1 MTDGLTRPD
10 SFWPRRGYI
19 VTNMR
24 ETIVEHAGYRIRVKT
39 AGPPSGPHAVLLP
52 GMGATAVALAPQ
64 ARALRALGYT
74 THVIELPGFGLTPA
88 LRKSDARFSQLAD
101 LVLHVSGELGIERA
115 VFLGH
120 SLGGGIALQI
130 ALQRPASVAGLVVIS
145 PAGLGRSM
153 LWAYK
158 LYCVPLIGR
167 ALLRPYEHGTGAFL
181 RRFLIGRAR
190 RDDVRFIDHLLRRD
204 RRSAATTRSIRAIVW
219 ANQPARWRRL
229 FLLPL
234 PGGEQLGF
242 TLRGRIA
249 ALRDIPTL
257 VLWGTDDRVF
267 SARDATFFRRA
278 NPTAEVH
285 VARGIGH
292 MLPLEAAAW
301 ANEHIAWFSALHLRQ
316 RPLAA

>member
-1 MTDGLTRPD
+1 M
-10 SFWPRRGYI
+10 
-19 VTNMR
+19 
-24 ETIVEHAGYRIRVKT
+24 EQAGYRIRIKSC
-39 AGPPSGPHAVLLP
+39 GPAMGPHAVLLP

-64 ARALRALGYT
+64 ARALRALGYA

-88 LRKSDARFSQLAD
+88 LRKTDARFSQLAD
-101 LVLHVSGELGIERA
+101 MVLHVVGELGIERA

-130 ALQRPASVAGLVVIS
+130 ALRKPAAVAGLVLVA

-167 ALLRPYEHGTGAFL
+167 ALLRPYERGTGAFL

-190 RDDVRFIDHLLRRD
+190 RDDDHFIAQLLRRD
-204 RRSAATTRSIRAIVW
+204 RRSPATTRSIRAIVW
-219 ANQPARWRRL
+219 ANQPPRWRRL
-229 FLLPL
+229 LLLPF
-234 PGGEQLGF
+234 PGGEQVGF
-242 TLRGRIA
+242 TLRGNVA

-257 VLWGTDDRVF
+257 LLWGTDDRVF
-267 SARDATFFRRA
+267 TVRDAEFFRLA

-292 MLPLEAAAW
+292 MLPLEAPRW
-301 ANEHIAWFSALHLRQ
+301 ANEHIAWFDALHLRQ
-316 RPLAA
+316 RPVAA

>member
-1 MTDGLTRPD
+1 
-10 SFWPRRGYI
+10 
-19 VTNMR
+19 
-24 ETIVEHAGYRIRVKT
+24 VEQAGYRIRIKSC
-39 AGPPSGPHAVLLP
+39 GPAIGPHAVLLP

-64 ARALRALGYT
+64 ARALRALGYA

-88 LRKSDARFSQLAD
+88 LRKADARFSQLAD
-101 LVLHVSGELGIERA
+101 MVLHVMGELGIERA

-130 ALQRPASVAGLVVIS
+130 ALRKPAAVAGLVLVA

-167 ALLRPYEHGTGAFL
+167 ALLRPYERGTGAFL

-190 RDDVRFIDHLLRRD
+190 RDDDHFIAQLLRRD
-204 RRSAATTRSIRAIVW
+204 RRSPATTRSIRAIVW
-219 ANQPARWRRL
+219 ANQPPRWRRL
-229 FLLPL
+229 LLLPF
-234 PGGEQLGF
+234 PGGEQVGF
-242 TLRGRIA
+242 TLRGNVA

-257 VLWGTDDRVF
+257 LLWGTDDRVF
-267 SARDATFFRRA
+267 TVRDAEFFRLA

-292 MLPLEAAAW
+292 MLPLEAPRW
-301 ANEHIAWFSALHLRQ
+301 ANEHIAWFDALHLRQ
-316 RPLAA
+316 RPVAA

>member
-1 MTDGLTRPD
+1 
-10 SFWPRRGYI
+10 
-19 VTNMR
+19 MR
-24 ETIVEHAGYRIRVKT
+24 ESIVEHAGYRIRIKSC
-39 AGPPSGPHAVLLP
+39 GPAAGPHAVLLP

-64 ARALRALGYT
+64 ARALRALGYA

-88 LRKSDARFSQLAD
+88 LRKADARFSQLAD
-101 LVLHVSGELGIERA
+101 MVLHVIGELGIERA

-130 ALQRPASVAGLVVIS
+130 ALRKPAAVAGLMLVA

-167 ALLRPYEHGTGAFL
+167 ALLRPYEHGTGGFL
-181 RRFLIGRAR
+181 RRFLIGRVR
-190 RDDVRFIDHLLRRD
+190 RDDDHFIRHMLRRD
-204 RRSAATTRSIRAIVW
+204 RRSPATVRSIRAIVW
-219 ANQPARWRRL
+219 ANQPPRWRRL
-229 FLLPL
+229 LLLPF
-234 PGGEQLGF
+234 PGGEQVGF
-242 TLRGRIA
+242 TLRGNVA

-257 VLWGTDDRVF
+257 LLWGTDDRVF
-267 SARDATFFRRA
+267 TVRDAEFFRLA

-292 MLPLEAAAW
+292 MLPLEAPRW
-301 ANEHIAWFSALHLRQ
+301 ANEHIAWFDALHLRQ

>member
-1 MTDGLTRPD
+1 M
-10 SFWPRRGYI
+10 
-19 VTNMR
+19 
-24 ETIVEHAGYRIRVKT
+24 EHAGYRIRIKSW
-39 AGPPSGPHAVLLP
+39 GPASGPHAVLLP
-52 GMGATAVALAPQ
+52 GMGATAIALAPQ
-64 ARALRALGYT
+64 ARALRGLGYT

-88 LRKSDARFSQLAD
+88 LRKKDARFTQLAD
-101 LVLHVSGELGIERA
+101 LVLHVVGTLGIDRA
-115 VFLGH
+115 LFLGH

-130 ALQRPASVAGLVVIS
+130 GLRRPAAVEGLVLVA

-167 ALLRPYEHGTGAFL
+167 ALLRPYDHGTGTML

-190 RDDVRFIDHLLRRD
+190 RNDDHFIDQLLRRD
-204 RRSAATTRSIRAIVW
+204 RRSPATTRSIRAIVW
-219 ANQPARWRRL
+219 ANQPSRWRRL

-234 PGGEQLGF
+234 PGGEQLGY
-242 TLRGRIA
+242 TLRGQVA

-267 SARDATFFRRA
+267 SVRDAAFFRRA

-292 MLPLEAAAW
+292 MLPLEAPRW
-301 ANEHIAWFSALHLRQ
+301 ANEHIAWFAALHLRP

>member
-1 MTDGLTRPD
+1 MH
-10 SFWPRRGYI
+10 
-19 VTNMR
+19 

-39 AGPPSGPHAVLLP
+39 CGPASGPHAVLLP
-52 GMGATAVALAPQ
+52 GMGATAMALAPQ
-64 ARALRALGYT
+64 TRALRALGYT
-74 THVIELPGFGLTPA
+74 THVIELPGFGLAPA

-101 LVLHVSGELGIERA
+101 LVLHVTGELGIERA

-130 ALQRPASVAGLVVIS
+130 ALRRPASVAGLVVIA

-167 ALLRPYEHGTGAFL
+167 ALLRPYEQGKGAFL

-190 RDDVRFIDHLLRRD
+190 RDDGHFIGQLLRRD

-242 TLRGRIA
+242 TLRGQVA
-249 ALRDIPTL
+249 ALREVPTL

-267 SARDATFFRRA
+267 SARDANFFRLA

-292 MLPLEAAAW
+292 MLPLEAPRW
-301 ANEHIAWFSALHLRQ
+301 ANEHISRFAALHLRQ
-316 RPLAA
+316 PPLAA

>member
-1 MTDGLTRPD
+1 MRD
-10 SFWPRRGYI
+10 S
-19 VTNMR
+19 
-24 ETIVEHAGYRIRVKT
+24 IVEHAGYRIRIKT
-39 AGPPSGPHAVLLP
+39 SGPASGPHAVLLP
-52 GMGATAVALAPQ
+52 GMGATAMALAPQ
-64 ARALRALGYT
+64 TRALRSLGYT
-74 THVIELPGFGLTPA
+74 THVLELPGFGLAPA
-88 LRKSDARFSQLAD
+88 LRKADARFAQLAD
-101 LVLHVSGELGIERA
+101 LVVHVMGELGVDRA
-115 VFLGH
+115 VILGH

-130 ALQRPASVAGLVVIS
+130 ALRRPAAVAGLVLIA

-167 ALLRPYEHGTGAFL
+167 ALLRPYEHGTSAFL

-190 RDDVRFIDHLLRRD
+190 RADDHFIAQLLRRD
-204 RRSAATTRSIRAIVW
+204 RRSPATTRSIRAIVW
-219 ANQPARWRRL
+219 ANQPSRWRRL
-229 FLLPL
+229 LLLPF

-242 TLRGRIA
+242 TFRGNVA

-267 SARDATFFRRA
+267 TVRDAAFFRKA

-292 MLPLEAAAW
+292 MLPLEAPGW
-301 ANEHIAWFSALHLRQ
+301 ANEHIAWFHTLHLKQ
-316 RPLAA
+316 PPLAA

>member
-1 MTDGLTRPD
+1 
-10 SFWPRRGYI
+10 
-19 VTNMR
+19 MR
-24 ETIVEHAGYRIRVKT
+24 ESIVNHAGYRIRIKT
-39 AGPPSGPHAVLLP
+39 CGPASGPHAVLLP

-88 LRKSDARFSQLAD
+88 LRKSDARFTQLAD
-101 LVLHVSGELGIERA
+101 LVLHVVGELGIERA

-120 SLGGGIALQI
+120 SLGGGIALNI
-130 ALQRPASVAGLVVIS
+130 AHRRPSAVEGLVLVA
-145 PAGLGRSM
+145 PAGVGRSM

-158 LYCVPLIGR
+158 LYCVPLVGR
-167 ALLRPYEHGTGAFL
+167 ALLRPYEHGTAGYV

-190 RDDVRFIDHLLRRD
+190 RDDDHFINQLVRRD

-219 ANQPARWRRL
+219 ANQPSRWRRL
-229 FLLPL
+229 LLLPF
-234 PGGEQLGF
+234 PGGEQVGF
-242 TLRGRIA
+242 TLRGHVA

-267 SARDATFFRRA
+267 SRRDADFFRIA

-292 MLPLEAAAW
+292 MLPLEAPGW
-301 ANEHIAWFSALHLRQ
+301 ANEHISWFAALHLKP

>member
-1 MTDGLTRPD
+1 M
-10 SFWPRRGYI
+10 
-19 VTNMR
+19 
-24 ETIVEHAGYRIRVKT
+24 
-39 AGPPSGPHAVLLP
+39 GPHAVLLP

-64 ARALRALGYT
+64 ARALRALGYA

-88 LRKSDARFSQLAD
+88 LRKADARFSQLAD
-101 LVLHVSGELGIERA
+101 MVLHVMGELGIERA

-130 ALQRPASVAGLVVIS
+130 ALRKPAAVAGLVLVA

-167 ALLRPYEHGTGAFL
+167 ALLRPYERGTGAFL

-190 RDDVRFIDHLLRRD
+190 RDDDHFIAQLLRRD
-204 RRSAATTRSIRAIVW
+204 RRSPATTRSIRAIVW
-219 ANQPARWRRL
+219 ANQPPRWRRL
-229 FLLPL
+229 LLLPF
-234 PGGEQLGF
+234 PGGEQVGF
-242 TLRGRIA
+242 TLRGNVA

-257 VLWGTDDRVF
+257 LLWGTDDRVF
-267 SARDATFFRRA
+267 TVRDAEFFRLA

-292 MLPLEAAAW
+292 MLPLEAPRW
-301 ANEHIAWFSALHLRQ
+301 ANEHIAWFDALHLRQ
-316 RPLAA
+316 RPVAA

>member
-1 MTDGLTRPD
+1 M
-10 SFWPRRGYI
+10 
-19 VTNMR
+19 
-24 ETIVEHAGYRIRVKT
+24 EHAGYRIRIKSC
-39 AGPPSGPHAVLLP
+39 GPALGPHAVLLP

-64 ARALRALGYT
+64 ARALRALGYA

-88 LRKSDARFSQLAD
+88 LRKADARFSQLAD
-101 LVLHVSGELGIERA
+101 MVLHVVGELGIERA

-130 ALQRPASVAGLVVIS
+130 ALRKPAAVAGLVLVA

-167 ALLRPYEHGTGAFL
+167 ALLRPYERGTGAFL

-190 RDDVRFIDHLLRRD
+190 RDDDHFIAQLLRRD
-204 RRSAATTRSIRAIVW
+204 RRSPATTRSIRAIVW
-219 ANQPARWRRL
+219 ANQPPRWRRL
-229 FLLPL
+229 LLLPF
-234 PGGEQLGF
+234 PGGEQVGF
-242 TLRGRIA
+242 TLRGNVA

-257 VLWGTDDRVF
+257 LLWGTDDRVF
-267 SARDATFFRRA
+267 TVRDAEFFRLA

-292 MLPLEAAAW
+292 MLPLEAPRW
-301 ANEHIAWFSALHLRQ
+301 ANEHIAWFDALHLRQ
-316 RPLAA
+316 RPVAA

>member
-1 MTDGLTRPD
+1 MTEGLARPD
-10 SFWPRRGYI
+10 SFRPDIGYI
-19 VTNMR
+19 VRNMH
-24 ETIVEHAGYRIRVKT
+24 ETIVEHTGYRIRVKT
-39 AGPPSGPHAVLLP
+39 SGPASGPHAVLLP

-64 ARALRALGYT
+64 TRALRALGYT

-101 LVLHVSGELGIERA
+101 LVLHVTGELGIERA

-130 ALQRPASVAGLVVIS
+130 ALQRPASVAGLVVIA

-167 ALLRPYEHGTGAFL
+167 ALLRPYEHRTGAFL
-181 RRFLIGRAR
+181 RRYLVGRVR
-190 RDDVRFIDHLLRRD
+190 RDDVRFIEHLLRRD

-229 FLLPL
+229 FLMPL

-242 TLRGRIA
+242 TLRGEIA
-249 ALRDIPTL
+249 ALSDIPTL

-267 SARDATFFRRA
+267 SARDATFFRMA

-301 ANEHIAWFSALHLRQ
+301 ANEHIAWFAALHLRQ

>member
-1 MTDGLTRPD
+1 M
-10 SFWPRRGYI
+10 
-19 VTNMR
+19 
-24 ETIVEHAGYRIRVKT
+24 EQAGYRIRIKSC
-39 AGPPSGPHAVLLP
+39 GPAMGPHAVLLP

-64 ARALRALGYT
+64 ARALRALGYA

-88 LRKSDARFSQLAD
+88 LRKTDARFSQLAD
-101 LVLHVSGELGIERA
+101 MVLHVMGELGIERA

-130 ALQRPASVAGLVVIS
+130 ALRKPAAVAGLVLVA

-167 ALLRPYEHGTGAFL
+167 ALLRPYERGTGAFL

-190 RDDVRFIDHLLRRD
+190 RDDDHFIAQLLRRD
-204 RRSAATTRSIRAIVW
+204 RRSPATTRSIRAIVW
-219 ANQPARWRRL
+219 ANQPPRWRRL
-229 FLLPL
+229 LLLPF
-234 PGGEQLGF
+234 PGGEQVGF
-242 TLRGRIA
+242 TLRGNVA

-257 VLWGTDDRVF
+257 LLWGTDDRVF
-267 SARDATFFRRA
+267 TVRDAEFFRLA

-292 MLPLEAAAW
+292 MLPLEAPRW
-301 ANEHIAWFSALHLRQ
+301 ANEHIAWFDALHLRQ
-316 RPLAA
+316 RPVAA

>member
-1 MTDGLTRPD
+1 
-10 SFWPRRGYI
+10 
-19 VTNMR
+19 MR
-24 ETIVEHAGYRIRVKT
+24 ESIIEHGGYRIRVKSC
-39 AGPPSGPHAVLLP
+39 GPSDGPHAVLLP

-64 ARALRALGYT
+64 ARAFRALGYT
-74 THVIELPGFGLTPA
+74 THVVELPGFGLAPA
-88 LRKSDARFSQLAD
+88 LRKADARFSQLAD
-101 LVLHVSGELGIERA
+101 LVLHVVGELGVQRA

-130 ALQRPASVAGLVVIS
+130 ALRRPAAVAGLVLVA

-167 ALLRPYEHGTGAFL
+167 ALLRPYEHGTGAML

-190 RDDVRFIDHLLRRD
+190 RNDDHFIRQLLRRD
-204 RRSAATTRSIRAIVW
+204 RRSPATTRSIRAIVW
-219 ANQPARWRRL
+219 ANQPPRWRRI
-229 FLLPL
+229 LLMPF
-234 PGGEQLGF
+234 PGGEQLGY
-242 TLRGRIA
+242 TLRGHVA

-267 SARDATFFRRA
+267 SARDAAIFRRA

-292 MLPLEAAAW
+292 MLPLEAPGW
-301 ANEHIAWFSALHLRQ
+301 ANEHIAWFDALQLRRAEQ
-316 RPLAA
+316 PAA

>member
-1 MTDGLTRPD
+1 M
-10 SFWPRRGYI
+10 
-19 VTNMR
+19 
-24 ETIVEHAGYRIRVKT
+24 IVEHAGYRIRIKSC
-39 AGPPSGPHAVLLP
+39 GPASGPHAVLLP

-64 ARALRALGYT
+64 VRALRSLGYT
-74 THVIELPGFGLTPA
+74 THVVELPGFGLAPA
-88 LRKSDARFSQLAD
+88 LRKADARFSQLAD
-101 LVLHVSGELGIERA
+101 LVLHVVGELGVERA
-115 VFLGH
+115 LFLGH

-130 ALQRPASVAGLVVIS
+130 ALRRPAAVAGLVLIA
-145 PAGLGRSM
+145 PAGVGRSM

-158 LYCVPLIGR
+158 LYCVPIIGR
-167 ALLRPYEHGTGAFL
+167 ALLRPYDHGTGAFL
-181 RRFLIGRAR
+181 RRYLIGRAR
-190 RDDVRFIDHLLRRD
+190 RDDARFIAHLLRRD

-219 ANQPARWRRL
+219 ANQPSRWRRL
-229 FLLPL
+229 LLLPF

-242 TLRGRIA
+242 TVRGQVA

-267 SARDATFFRRA
+267 SARDARFFQLA

-292 MLPLEAAAW
+292 MLPLEAPTW
-301 ANEHIAWFSALHLRQ
+301 VNEHVAWFDALHLSR

>member
-1 MTDGLTRPD
+1 
-10 SFWPRRGYI
+10 
-19 VTNMR
+19 MR
-24 ETIVEHAGYRIRVKT
+24 ESIVEHAGYRIRIKSC
-39 AGPPSGPHAVLLP
+39 GPALGPHAVLLP

-64 ARALRALGYT
+64 ARALRALGYA

-88 LRKSDARFSQLAD
+88 LRKADARFSQLAD
-101 LVLHVSGELGIERA
+101 MVLHVVGELGIERA

-130 ALQRPASVAGLVVIS
+130 ALRKPAAVAGLVLVA

-167 ALLRPYEHGTGAFL
+167 ALLRPYERGTGAFL

-190 RDDVRFIDHLLRRD
+190 RDDDHFIAQLLRRD
-204 RRSAATTRSIRAIVW
+204 RRSPATTRSIRAIVW
-219 ANQPARWRRL
+219 ANQPPRWRRL
-229 FLLPL
+229 LLLPF
-234 PGGEQLGF
+234 PGGEQVGF
-242 TLRGRIA
+242 TLRGNVA

-257 VLWGTDDRVF
+257 LLWGTDDRVF
-267 SARDATFFRRA
+267 TVRDAEFFRLA

-292 MLPLEAAAW
+292 MLPLEAPRW
-301 ANEHIAWFSALHLRQ
+301 ANEHIAWFDALHLRQ
-316 RPLAA
+316 RPVAA

>member
-1 MTDGLTRPD
+1 
-10 SFWPRRGYI
+10 
-19 VTNMR
+19 MR
-24 ETIVEHAGYRIRVKT
+24 ESIVEHAGYRIRIKSC
-39 AGPPSGPHAVLLP
+39 GPAEGPHAVLLP

-64 ARALRALGYT
+64 ARALRALGYA
-74 THVIELPGFGLTPA
+74 THIIELPGFGLTPA
-88 LRKSDARFSQLAD
+88 LRKADARFTQLAD
-101 LVLHVSGELGIERA
+101 LVLHVVGQLGIERA
-115 VFLGH
+115 VYLGH

-130 ALQRPASVAGLVVIS
+130 ALRRPVAVAGLVLVA

-158 LYCVPLIGR
+158 LYCVPLVGR
-167 ALLRPYEHGTGAFL
+167 ALLRPYDKGTGATL

-190 RDDVRFIDHLLRRD
+190 RGDAHFIAQLLRRD
-204 RRSAATTRSIRAIVW
+204 KRSPATTRSIRAIVW

-234 PGGEQLGF
+234 PGGEQLGY
-242 TLRGRIA
+242 TLRGQVS

-257 VLWGTDDRVF
+257 VLWGTDDHVF
-267 SARDATFFRRA
+267 SVRDAESFRRA

-292 MLPLEAAAW
+292 MLPLEAPAW
-301 ANEHIAWFSALHLRQ
+301 ANEHIAWFDTLYLRP
-316 RPLAA
+316 RALAA

>member
-1 MTDGLTRPD
+1 MGE
-10 SFWPRRGYI
+10 SI
-19 VTNMR
+19 
-24 ETIVEHAGYRIRVKT
+24 IEHAGYRIRVKSC
-39 AGPPSGPHAVLLP
+39 GPADGPHAVLLP

-64 ARALRALGYT
+64 SRGLRALGYT
-74 THVIELPGFGLTPA
+74 THVVELPGFGLTPA
-88 LRKSDARFSQLAD
+88 LRKSDARFTQLAE
-101 LVLHVSGELGIERA
+101 LVLEVCARLGVERA
-115 VFLGH
+115 LFLGH
-120 SLGGGIALQI
+120 SLGGGIALNI
-130 ALQRPASVAGLVVIS
+130 ALRRPSAVAGLVLVA

-167 ALLRPYEHGTGAFL
+167 AMLRPYDHGTGAFM

-190 RDDVRFIDHLLRRD
+190 RGDDRFIAHLLRRD

-219 ANQPARWRRL
+219 ANQPSRWRRL
-229 FLLPL
+229 LLLPF

-242 TLRGRIA
+242 TLRGSVP
-249 ALRDIPTL
+249 ALRDVPTL

-267 SARDATFFRRA
+267 SRRDADFFRLA
-278 NPTAEVH
+278 NPSAEVH

-292 MLPLEAAAW
+292 MLPLEAPAW
-301 ANEHIAWFSALHLRQ
+301 ANEHIAWFDALHLRR

>member
-1 MTDGLTRPD
+1 
-10 SFWPRRGYI
+10 
-19 VTNMR
+19 MR
-24 ETIVEHAGYRIRVKT
+24 ESIVEHSGYRIRIKSC
-39 AGPPSGPHAVLLP
+39 GPAAGPHAVLLP

-64 ARALRALGYT
+64 ARALRALGYA

-88 LRKSDARFSQLAD
+88 LRKADARFSQLAD
-101 LVLHVSGELGIERA
+101 MVLRVVGELGIERA

-130 ALQRPASVAGLVVIS
+130 ALRRPAAVAGLVLVA

-167 ALLRPYEHGTGAFL
+167 ALLRPYERGTAAFL
-181 RRFLIGRAR
+181 RRFLIGRVR
-190 RDDVRFIDHLLRRD
+190 RGDDHFIAQLLRRD
-204 RRSAATTRSIRAIVW
+204 RRSPATTRSIRAIVW
-219 ANQPARWRRL
+219 ANQPPRWRRL
-229 FLLPL
+229 LLLPF

-242 TLRGRIA
+242 TLRGNVA

-257 VLWGTDDRVF
+257 LLWGTDDRVF
-267 SARDATFFRRA
+267 TVRDAEFFRLA

-292 MLPLEAAAW
+292 MLPLEAPGW
-301 ANEHIAWFSALHLRQ
+301 ANEHIAWFDTLHLRA
-316 RPLAA
+316 RPVAA

>member
-1 MTDGLTRPD
+1 
-10 SFWPRRGYI
+10 
-19 VTNMR
+19 VR
-24 ETIVEHAGYRIRVKT
+24 ESIVEHTGYRIRIKSC
-39 AGPPSGPHAVLLP
+39 GPASGPHAVLLP
-52 GMGATAVALAPQ
+52 GMGATAIALAPQ
-64 ARALRALGYT
+64 ARALRGLGYT
-74 THVIELPGFGLTPA
+74 THVIELPGFGLSPA
-88 LRKSDARFSQLAD
+88 LRKSDARFTQLAD
-101 LVLHVSGELGIERA
+101 LVLHVVGTLGIDRA
-115 VFLGH
+115 LFLGH

-130 ALQRPASVAGLVVIS
+130 ALRRPAAVEGLVLVA

-167 ALLRPYEHGTGAFL
+167 ALLRPYDHGTGTML

-190 RDDVRFIDHLLRRD
+190 RNDDRFIDQLLRRD
-204 RRSAATTRSIRAIVW
+204 RRSPATTRSIRAIVW
-219 ANQPARWRRL
+219 ANQPSRWRRL

-234 PGGEQLGF
+234 PGGEQLGYTF
-242 TLRGRIA
+242 RGQVA

-267 SARDATFFRRA
+267 SVRDAAFFRRA

-292 MLPLEAAAW
+292 MLPLEAPAW
-301 ANEHIAWFSALHLRQ
+301 ANEHIAWFASLHLRP

>member
-1 MTDGLTRPD
+1 MPASWVHSDKVRQ
-10 SFWPRRGYI
+10 S
-19 VTNMR
+19 
-24 ETIVEHAGYRIRVKT
+24 IVEHAGYRVRIKSC
-39 AGPPSGPHAVLLP
+39 GPADGPHAVLLP

-64 ARALRALGYT
+64 ARALRGLGYT
-74 THVIELPGFGLTPA
+74 THVVELPGFGLAPA
-88 LRKSDARFSQLAD
+88 LRKADARFTQLAD
-101 LVLHVSGELGIERA
+101 LVLHVTGTLGIERA
-115 VFLGH
+115 LFLGH

-130 ALQRPASVAGLVVIS
+130 ALRRPAAVEGLVVVA

-167 ALLRPYEHGTGAFL
+167 ALLRPYERGTGAML

-190 RDDVRFIDHLLRRD
+190 RNDENFIGQLLRRD
-204 RRSAATTRSIRAIVW
+204 RRSPATARSIRAIVW
-219 ANQPARWRRL
+219 ANQPSRWRRV

-234 PGGEQLGF
+234 PGGEQLGY
-242 TLRGRIA
+242 TLRGKTD

-267 SARDATFFRRA
+267 SVRDAAFFRRA
-278 NPTAEVH
+278 NPMAEVH

-292 MLPLEAAAW
+292 MLPLEAPAW
-301 ANEHIAWFSALHLRQ
+301 TNEHIAWFASLHLTP

>member
-1 MTDGLTRPD
+1 
-10 SFWPRRGYI
+10 
-19 VTNMR
+19 
-24 ETIVEHAGYRIRVKT
+24 
-39 AGPPSGPHAVLLP
+39 
-52 GMGATAVALAPQ
+52 
-64 ARALRALGYT
+64 
-74 THVIELPGFGLTPA
+74 HV
-88 LRKSDARFSQLAD
+88 
-101 LVLHVSGELGIERA
+101 VGELGVQRA

-130 ALQRPASVAGLVVIS
+130 ALRRPAAVAGLVLVA

-167 ALLRPYEHGTGAFL
+167 ALLHPYEHGTGAMM

-190 RDDVRFIDHLLRRD
+190 RGDDRFIRQLLRRD
-204 RRSAATTRSIRAIVW
+204 RRSPATTRSIRAIVW
-219 ANQPARWRRL
+219 ANQPPRWRRL
-229 FLLPL
+229 LLMPF
-234 PGGEQLGF
+234 PGGEQLGY
-242 TLRGRIA
+242 TLRGHVS

-267 SARDATFFRRA
+267 SARDAAFFRRA

-292 MLPLEAAAW
+292 MLPLEAPGW
-301 ANEHIAWFSALHLRQ
+301 ANEHIAWFDALHLRRAEQ
-316 RPLAA
+316 PAA

>member
-1 MTDGLTRPD
+1 
-10 SFWPRRGYI
+10 
-19 VTNMR
+19 
-24 ETIVEHAGYRIRVKT
+24 VEHAGYRIRIKSC
-39 AGPPSGPHAVLLP
+39 GPALGPHAVLLP

-64 ARALRALGYT
+64 ARALRALGYA

-88 LRKSDARFSQLAD
+88 LRKADARFSQLAD
-101 LVLHVSGELGIERA
+101 MVLHVVGELGIERA

-130 ALQRPASVAGLVVIS
+130 ALRKPAAVAGLVLVA

-167 ALLRPYEHGTGAFL
+167 ALLRPYERGTGAFL

-190 RDDVRFIDHLLRRD
+190 RDDDHFIAQLLRRD
-204 RRSAATTRSIRAIVW
+204 RRSPATTRSIRAIVW
-219 ANQPARWRRL
+219 ANQPPRWRRL
-229 FLLPL
+229 LLLPF
-234 PGGEQLGF
+234 PGGEQVGF
-242 TLRGRIA
+242 TLRGNVA

-257 VLWGTDDRVF
+257 LLWGTDDRVF
-267 SARDATFFRRA
+267 TVRDAEFFRLA

-292 MLPLEAAAW
+292 MLPLEAPRW
-301 ANEHIAWFSALHLRQ
+301 ANEHIAWFDALHLRQ
-316 RPLAA
+316 RPVAA

>member
-1 MTDGLTRPD
+1 M
-10 SFWPRRGYI
+10 SVSIIERGD
-19 VTNMR
+19 
-24 ETIVEHAGYRIRVKT
+24 YRIRVKST
-39 AGPPSGPHAVLLP
+39 GPASGPHAVLLP

-64 ARALRALGYT
+64 ARALRSLGYT
-74 THVIELPGFGLTPA
+74 THIVELPGFGLAPA

-101 LVLHVSGELGIERA
+101 LVLHVVGELGVERA
-115 VFLGH
+115 LFLGH

-130 ALQRPASVAGLVVIS
+130 ALRRPAAVAGLVLIA

-167 ALLRPYEHGTGAFL
+167 ALLRPYAQGTRAHM

-190 RDDVRFIDHLLRRD
+190 RDDERFIAHLLRRD
-204 RRSAATTRSIRAIVW
+204 RRSAASTRSIRAIVW
-219 ANQPARWRRL
+219 ANQPPRWRRL
-229 FLLPL
+229 LLLPF
-234 PGGEQLGF
+234 PGNEQLGY
-242 TLRGRIA
+242 TLHGRVA

-267 SARDATFFRRA
+267 SARDAASFRVA
-278 NPTAEVH
+278 SPTAEVH
-285 VARGIGH
+285 IVRGIGH

-301 ANEHIAWFSALHLRQ
+301 ANEHIAWFDALHLRQ
-316 RPLAA
+316 RPRAA

>member
-1 MTDGLTRPD
+1 
-10 SFWPRRGYI
+10 
-19 VTNMR
+19 
-24 ETIVEHAGYRIRVKT
+24 
-39 AGPPSGPHAVLLP
+39 
-52 GMGATAVALAPQ
+52 MGATAVALAPQ
-64 ARALRALGYT
+64 ARALRALGYA

-88 LRKSDARFSQLAD
+88 LRKADARFSQLAD
-101 LVLHVSGELGIERA
+101 MVLHVMGELGIERA

-130 ALQRPASVAGLVVIS
+130 ALRKPAAVAGLVLVA

-167 ALLRPYEHGTGAFL
+167 ALLRPYERGTGAFL

-190 RDDVRFIDHLLRRD
+190 RDDDHFIAQLLRRD
-204 RRSAATTRSIRAIVW
+204 RRSPATTRSIRAIVW
-219 ANQPARWRRL
+219 ANQPPRWRRL
-229 FLLPL
+229 LLLPF
-234 PGGEQLGF
+234 PGGEQVGF
-242 TLRGRIA
+242 TLRGNVA

-257 VLWGTDDRVF
+257 LLWGTDDRVF
-267 SARDATFFRRA
+267 TVRDAEFFRLA

-292 MLPLEAAAW
+292 MLPLEAPRW
-301 ANEHIAWFSALHLRQ
+301 ANEHIAWFDALHLRQ
-316 RPLAA
+316 RPVAA

>member
-1 MTDGLTRPD
+1 
-10 SFWPRRGYI
+10 
-19 VTNMR
+19 
-24 ETIVEHAGYRIRVKT
+24 VEQAGYRIRIKSC
-39 AGPPSGPHAVLLP
+39 GPAMGPHAVLLP

-64 ARALRALGYT
+64 ARALRALGYA

-88 LRKSDARFSQLAD
+88 LRKTDARFSQLAD
-101 LVLHVSGELGIERA
+101 MVLHVVGELGIERA

-130 ALQRPASVAGLVVIS
+130 ALRKPAAVAGLVLVA

-167 ALLRPYEHGTGAFL
+167 ALLRPYERGTGAFL

-190 RDDVRFIDHLLRRD
+190 RDDDHFIAQLLRRD
-204 RRSAATTRSIRAIVW
+204 RRSPATTRSIRAIVW
-219 ANQPARWRRL
+219 ANQPPRWRRL
-229 FLLPL
+229 LLLPF
-234 PGGEQLGF
+234 PGGEQVGF
-242 TLRGRIA
+242 TLRGNVA

-257 VLWGTDDRVF
+257 LLWGTDDRVF
-267 SARDATFFRRA
+267 TVRDAEFFRLA

-292 MLPLEAAAW
+292 MLPLEAPRW
-301 ANEHIAWFSALHLRQ
+301 ANEHIAWFDALHLRQ
-316 RPLAA
+316 RPVAA